1 MFLANGLDGYISKPI
16 DIHQLNAV
24 INKLVRDRYP
34 AETVEAARRL
44 KNNLKKDPEPRQPVK
59 TELIKLFTRDAEK
72 TIDILETIHKYGHYE
87 DEDIQLYVINA
98 HAMKS
103 ALANI
108 RENELSVFAGKL
120 EEAGRKRNITEI
132 SKETPVFLS
141 ALRTVIEKIK
151 LNKDSADSTDS
162 ADSEAAGNILSDDRI
177 YLLEKLSLIRQSC
190 AEYNKKT
197 AKDALAQLQQKKWP
211 RPVNELLDTLAE
223 HLLHSNF
230 TEAAKLSRD
239 YADTLVIK

>member
-44 KNNLKKDPEPRQPVK
+44 KNNMKKDPEPCQPVK

-72 TIDILETIHKYGHYE
+72 AIVVLETIHANNYRRV
-87 DEDIQLYVINA
+87 DDVQMFVINV

-108 RENELSVFAGKL
+108 GEPKLSALARKL
-120 EEAGRKRNITEI
+120 EEAGRERDIPLI

-141 ALRTVIEKIK
+141 ALRTLIEKIK
-151 LNKDSADSTDS
+151 PNKDNNDD
-162 ADSEAAGNILSDDRI
+162 EAVGNIQDDDRI
-177 YLLEKLSLIRQSC
+177 YLLEKLYLIQEAC
-190 AEYNKKT
+190 AKYDKKT
-197 AKDALAQLQQKKWP
+197 AKDALTQLRKKKWP
-211 RPVNELLDTLAE
+211 RQVRELLDTIAE
-223 HLLHSNF
+223 HLLHSEF
-230 TEAAKLSRD
+230 TEAIKLAGD
-239 YADTLVIK
+239 YADNSIVKQI